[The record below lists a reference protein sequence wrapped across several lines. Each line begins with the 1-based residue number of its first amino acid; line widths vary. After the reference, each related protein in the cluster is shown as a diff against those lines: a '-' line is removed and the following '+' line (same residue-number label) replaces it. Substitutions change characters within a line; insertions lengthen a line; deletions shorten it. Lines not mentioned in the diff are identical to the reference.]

1 MLRGTHMHHDII
13 SDLLMGHVYA
23 RRHDNLIDLDDKIF
37 KESRK
42 EADEFLSTLSS
53 AQIEKINKIIAMYEE
68 REFYNI
74 GIAYKKGFKV
84 GVIAGIEIGEEKDI

>member
-1 MLRGTHMHHDII
+1 MNFYLPYPPI
-13 SDLLMGHVYA
+13 
-23 RRHDNLIDLDDKIF
+23 KQ
-37 KESRK
+37 K
-42 EADEFLSTLSS
+42 
-53 AQIEKINKIIAMYEE
+53 KINKIIAMYEE

>member
-1 MLRGTHMHHDII
+1 MHHDII

-53 AQIEKINKIIAMYEE
+53 DQIEKINKII
-68 REFYNI
+68 
-74 GIAYKKGFKV
+74 
-84 GVIAGIEIGEEKDI
+84 